1 MMSTDERFIFAGS
14 TRATRIRLALP
25 ILVDPLDRFI
35 NIVGRTLG
43 ELLAPSGRITVYR
56 KPVDFMEG

>member
-1 MMSTDERFIFAGS
+1 MRRTMSNLFS
-14 TRATRIRLALP
+14 PNLTRATRIRLALP
-25 ILVDPLDRFI
+25 TLVDPLNRFI

-43 ELLAPSGRITVYR
+43 KLLAPSGPITVYR